1 MFAQTK
7 HKKLNKIE
15 ICLFL
20 LIMQLRHDSDETQPM
35 ISMKKRI
42 KNNIKSVP
50 EFYLKVATIQTAAS
64 LEWPGSGADCPC
76 LVWRPPPGYRPLSAG
91 QLLPPA
97 PHTPPGY
104 RAPTTRLFS
113 LFQLSPALQSLCSE
127 WPGAA
132 VWRPAGSSWIG
143 AARIFSALGP
153 GSRRSAL

>member
-1 MFAQTK
+1 MPRSIVENLIFSLKMFAQTK

-64 LEWPGSGADCPC
+64 LE
-76 LVWRPPPGYRPLSAG
+76 
-91 QLLPPA
+91 
-97 PHTPPGY
+97 
-104 RAPTTRLFS
+104 
-113 LFQLSPALQSLCSE
+113 
-127 WPGAA
+127 
-132 VWRPAGSSWIG
+132 
-143 AARIFSALGP
+143 
-153 GSRRSAL
+153 